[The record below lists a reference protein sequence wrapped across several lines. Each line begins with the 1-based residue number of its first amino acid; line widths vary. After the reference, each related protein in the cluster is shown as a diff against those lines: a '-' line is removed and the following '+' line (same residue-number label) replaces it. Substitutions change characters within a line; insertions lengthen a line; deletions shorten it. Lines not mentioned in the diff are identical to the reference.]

1 MTVISNFCIQITSSL
16 QINDY
21 LTFLSFFPILVLLV
35 LAYQNNSKE
44 FFMLRIFFILFI
56 LTYLY
61 SIISNFSQIL
71 QLDKCLDAL
80 VSFLNSGR
88 YSSYG
93 QIIKNENFDKCL
105 SELLFRYPLIC
116 KFTSFYSDTLSY
128 GEDISTTYTSAV
140 KLYNDLRMKRNFL
153 VDDLCTSFNP
163 LSALKKIIAFPS
175 LILKYFGFQPGI
187 HASRLINLLGW
198 ILTYLLGLYQDEIKA
213 LINSLLKHF

>member
-1 MTVISNFCIQITSSL
+1 
-16 QINDY
+16 
-21 LTFLSFFPILVLLV
+21 
-35 LAYQNNSKE
+35 
-44 FFMLRIFFILFI
+44 MLRIFFILFI

-116 KFTSFYSDTLSY
+116 
-128 GEDISTTYTSAV
+128 
-140 KLYNDLRMKRNFL
+140 
-153 VDDLCTSFNP
+153 
-163 LSALKKIIAFPS
+163 
-175 LILKYFGFQPGI
+175 
-187 HASRLINLLGW
+187 
-198 ILTYLLGLYQDEIKA
+198 
-213 LINSLLKHF
+213 

>member
-1 MTVISNFCIQITSSL
+1 
-16 QINDY
+16 
-21 LTFLSFFPILVLLV
+21 
-35 LAYQNNSKE
+35 
-44 FFMLRIFFILFI
+44 MLRIFFILFI

-175 LILKYFGFQPGI
+175 LILKYFGFQPGT

-213 LINSLLKHF
+213 LINSLLKHI

>member
-1 MTVISNFCIQITSSL
+1 
-16 QINDY
+16 
-21 LTFLSFFPILVLLV
+21 
-35 LAYQNNSKE
+35 
-44 FFMLRIFFILFI
+44 MLRIFFILFI

-175 LILKYFGFQPGI
+175 LILKYFGFQPGT

-213 LINSLLKHF
+213 LINSLLKHIWYINTTAYMSEIFQNSRSAFLLLQVMHTGKLTLPLKLY